1 MFICKYLYLIIIA
14 TFTIKWIG
22 KCANI
27 APHWHL
33 TTHHQTATLEE
44 AIKQYFEKKANV
56 LHVRVHLRRPGPAK
70 YVILHHLTDVLR
82 NSTYLTFRITI
93 GDKYLRS
100 NKDFLHNLWY
110 VDSYEA
116 LDDVLPY
123 KKEHFGSS
131 PGVYAIYLVQH
142 KETDIIKDIRKI
154 LAKMF
159 SLHIIDVIVITL
171 NIQGEGFS
179 VYSFEIFSE
188 KHCRNV
194 KPVVKQNADGPI
206 ILKGVEAKLLETI
219 AEHLQFRIESYI
231 AESCTTGDVYLNGTM
246 TGPYYLLDNN
256 EVDILMGYFFCT
268 AQRVLFFE
276 ESFSYFSSAMVVIVK
291 HHAPKPNLIWM
302 LDPFKLNTWLALLTM
317 TTAATI
323 LMYVARRRY
332 HHGNW
337 LDIIGS
343 IFGEPR
349 VVLTT
354 NNLTRLCIA
363 LWYSSLVILS
373 SVYQAKLFDSYN
385 QPEPNVP
392 RTLNDLQ
399 ENNFTFLVRKHA
411 DMKNWLPDLKWPQR
425 RVRFINSSEHNLV
438 FEKLKDST
446 GNVATIS
453 TVAQIQYFEH
463 KHELR
468 NAFDQVPETVR
479 LCEICAYFQ
488 HHSYLVKPF
497 NNVILMIR
505 SSGLISR
512 WYGKD
517 IAGASGMWNTQPKST
532 PKQLDM
538 EKFTM
543 VFFLFTCGQLLAFI
557 VFVLE
562 MISGKVKCQK

>member
-1 MFICKYLYLIIIA
+1 MEVCSYKTSNESFQYQDPTIVSSVNNLYIYIYIIGA
-14 TFTIKWIG
+14 
-22 KCANI
+22 
-27 APHWHL
+27 
-33 TTHHQTATLEE
+33 
-44 AIKQYFEKKANV
+44 
-56 LHVRVHLRRPGPAK
+56 
-70 YVILHHLTDVLR
+70 
-82 NSTYLTFRITI
+82 
-93 GDKYLRS
+93 
-100 NKDFLHNLWY
+100 
-110 VDSYEA
+110 
-116 LDDVLPY
+116 
-123 KKEHFGSS
+123 EHFGSS

-179 VYSFEIFSE
+179 VYSFEVFSE

-194 KPVVKQNADGPI
+194 KPVVVNHFIAGHFNESDLFPNKLKNFHNCPIRVISKNVPPFFSHQKQNADGPI
-206 ILKGVEAKLLETI
+206 IFKGVEAKLLETI

-231 AESCTTGDVYLNGTM
+231 AESCTNGDVYLNGTM

-317 TTAATI
+317 TTAASI
-323 LMYVARRRY
+323 LMYVARLRY

-411 DMKNWLPDLKWPQR
+411 DMKNWLPDLKWPQS

-446 GNVATIS
+446 GNVATLS

-497 NNVILMIR
+497 NNAILMIR

-557 VFVLE
+557 VFILE